1 MKFNSETFN
10 LGDAKEYISKLPLRI
25 FCCVE
30 SKSLFKIFCANFIKN
45 LSSDR
50 TILFWP
56 YQSSSHFA
64 WIVKL
69 LYYYLKISH
78 ISNKKQH
85 VDNWKE
91 YLAIRTILWAEE
103 QLLFQIKSK
112 SAKENLVPGFPAAD
126 RCLWTKRFIDGGR
139 KGRKMVILIMWLC
152 CVLDHS

>member
-1 MKFNSETFN
+1 MQKNTLANCHWEYSVAWR
-10 LGDAKEYISKLPLRI
+10 AKASLKYFAQISLRI
-25 FCCVE
+25 FHQIG
-30 SKSLFKIFCANFIKN
+30 LFYFGLIKVLLILRELSNYYIIKIKN
-45 LSSDR
+45 C
-50 TILFWP
+50 
-56 YQSSSHFA
+56 
-64 WIVKL
+64 
-69 LYYYLKISH
+69 LKISH

-103 QLLFQIKSK
+103 QLLFHIKSK